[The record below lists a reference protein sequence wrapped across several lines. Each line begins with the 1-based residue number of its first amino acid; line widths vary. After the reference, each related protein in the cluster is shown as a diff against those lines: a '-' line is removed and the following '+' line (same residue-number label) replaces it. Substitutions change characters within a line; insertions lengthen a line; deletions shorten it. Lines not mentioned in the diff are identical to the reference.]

1 MGVRTI
7 LANPAYTGERH
18 GVKKAHPAIVSRR
31 AFNEV
36 RSVLDSRR
44 RAG

>member
-18 GVKKAHPAIVSRR
+18 GVKRTHPAKVSRR

-36 RSVLDSRR
+36 QAVLDARR
-44 RAG
+44 RVG